1 MSNYT
6 QPTAIT
12 VLNEKIKEL
21 EQRILG
27 NHPKSLV
34 VQLIELEKRV
44 RKLEEAKGR

>member
-1 MSNYT
+1 MSNHT

-12 VLNEKIKEL
+12 VLYSKLKEL

-27 NHPKSLV
+27 NHPNSLV
-34 VQLIELEKRV
+34 VQLVKLEKRV